1 MTEMSKSYADALFS
15 LALET
20 NTVFETLMTLKAMR
34 DGLYATEG
42 ALDLLASP
50 SIPKDERC
58 AVLEKAFGDV
68 QPEHVMSFV
77 GVLVQHGHIRE
88 LNDCVE
94 AYTALHDEHARLSTA
109 YVTSAVELTEG
120 EKAKLIE
127 KLSQK
132 LGRTIHLECAVDP
145 SLLGGLIVNVDGKV
159 IDGSLRNKLQEIK
172 EVMTK

>member
-20 NTVFETLMTLKAMR
+20 NTVFETLMTLKEVR

-88 LNDCVE
+88 LDDCLE
-94 AYTALHDEHARLSTA
+94 AYTQLHDEHCKLSTA
-109 YVTSAVELTEG
+109 YVTSAVKLTADEQ
-120 EKAKLIE
+120 AKLID
-127 KLSQK
+127 KLSRK
-132 LGRTIHLECAVDP
+132 LNRTIHLECAVDP
-145 SLLGGLIVNVDGKV
+145 SLLGGLVVQIDGKV
-159 IDGSLRNKLQEIK
+159 IDGSLKHRLHEIK
-172 EVMTK
+172 EVMNR

>member
-20 NTVFETLMTLKAMR
+20 NTVFETLMTLKEVR

>member
-20 NTVFETLMTLKAMR
+20 NTVFETLVALKVMR
-34 DGLYATEG
+34 DGLVGTEG

-68 QPEHVMSFV
+68 NPEHVLSFV

-109 YVTSAVELTEG
+109 YVTSAVELT
-120 EKAKLIE
+120 KAEQAELTE
-127 KLSQK
+127 KLSRK
-132 LGRTIHLECAVDP
+132 FNRNIHLECAVDP
-145 SLLGGLIVNVDGKV
+145 SLLGGLVVNVDGKV
-159 IDGSLRNKLQEIK
+159 IDGSLKHKLQEIK

>member
-1 MTEMSKSYADALFS
+1 MTDTSKSYADALFS

-20 NTVFETLMTLKAMR
+20 NTVFETLTTLKEMR
-34 DGLYATEG
+34 DGLYGTEG

-50 SIPKDERC
+50 SIPVDERC

-77 GVLVQHGHIRE
+77 GILVQHGYIRE

-94 AYTALHDEHARLSTA
+94 AYTALHDEHGRLSTA
-109 YVTSAVELTEG
+109 YVTSAVELTKG
-120 EKAKLIE
+120 EKAELTA
-127 KLSQK
+127 KLSRKFQ
-132 LGRTIHLECAVDP
+132 RTIHLECAVDP
-145 SLLGGLIVNVDGKV
+145 SLLGGLVVQVDGKV
-159 IDGSLRNKLQEIK
+159 IDGSLKHKLQEIK

>member
-1 MTEMSKSYADALFS
+1 MTDTSKSYADALFS

-20 NTVFETLMTLKAMR
+20 NTVFETLMALKEMR
-34 DGLYATEG
+34 NGIYATEG
-42 ALDLLASP
+42 AIDLLASP

-88 LNDCVE
+88 LDDCLE
-94 AYTALHDEHARLSTA
+94 AYTQLHDEHCKLSIA
-109 YVTSAVELTEG
+109 HVTSAVALHEG
-120 EKAKLIE
+120 EKAALIE
-127 KLSQK
+127 KLSRK

-145 SLLGGLIVNVDGKV
+145 SLLGGLVVHVDGKV
-159 IDGSLRNKLQEIK
+159 IDGSLRSKLQEIK

>member
-20 NTVFETLMTLKAMR
+20 NTVFETLMTLKEIR
-34 DGLYATEG
+34 DGLCATEG
-42 ALDLLASP
+42 ALDLMASP

-58 AVLEKAFGDV
+58 AVLEKAFGEV
-68 QPEHVMSFV
+68 QPEHVLSFV
-77 GVLVQHGHIRE
+77 GVLVQHGRIRE

-109 YVTSAVELTEG
+109 YVTSAVELTAD
-120 EKAKLIE
+120 EKAKLIK
-127 KLSQK
+127 KLEAK
-132 LGRTIHLECAVDP
+132 LGRTIHLECSVDA
-145 SLLGGLIVNVDGKV
+145 SLLGGLVVNVDGKV
-159 IDGSLRNKLQEIK
+159 IDGSLKHKLQEIK

>member
-15 LALET
+15 LARET
-20 NTVFETLMTLKAMR
+20 NTVFETLVSLKAMR
-34 DGLYATEG
+34 DGLYGTEG

-68 QPEHVMSFV
+68 QPEHVLSFV

-109 YVTSAVELTEG
+109 YVISAVELT
-120 EKAKLIE
+120 KAEQAELTE
-127 KLSQK
+127 KLGRK
-132 LGRTIHLECAVDP
+132 LNRTIHLECSVDP
-145 SLLGGLIVNVDGKV
+145 SLLGGMVVHVDGKV
-159 IDGSLRNKLQEIK
+159 IDGSLKHKLQEIK

>member
-1 MTEMSKSYADALFS
+1 MTDTSKSYADALFS

-20 NTVFETLMTLKAMR
+20 NTVYETLIALKEMR

-109 YVTSAVELTEG
+109 YVTSAVELTKG
-120 EKAKLIE
+120 EKAELTE
-127 KLSQK
+127 KLSRKFQ
-132 LGRTIHLECAVDP
+132 RTIHLECAVDP
-145 SLLGGLIVNVDGKV
+145 SLLGGLVVQVDGKV
-159 IDGSLRNKLQEIK
+159 IDGSLKHKLQEIK

>member
-20 NTVFETLMTLKAMR
+20 NTVFETLMTLKEVR

-109 YVTSAVELTEG
+109 YVTSAVELTDG

-145 SLLGGLIVNVDGKV
+145 SLLGGLVVHVDGKV

>member
-20 NTVFETLMTLKAMR
+20 NTVFDTLMTLKEVR
-34 DGLYATEG
+34 DGLYTTEG

-145 SLLGGLIVNVDGKV
+145 SLLGGLVVNVDGKV
-159 IDGSLRNKLQEIK
+159 IDGSLRSKLQEIK

>member
-1 MTEMSKSYADALFS
+1 MTDTSKSYADALFS

-20 NTVFETLMTLKAMR
+20 GTVFETLIALKEMR
-34 DGLYATEG
+34 DGIYATEG

-77 GVLVQHGHIRE
+77 GVLVQHGYIRE

-94 AYTALHDEHARLSTA
+94 AYTALHDEYSRLSTA
-109 YVTSAVELTEG
+109 YVTSAVDLTKG
-120 EKAKLIE
+120 EMAELIE
-127 KLSQK
+127 KLSRK
-132 LGRTIHLECAVDP
+132 FNRTIHLECAVDP
-145 SLLGGLIVNVDGKV
+145 SLLGGLVVQVDGKV
-159 IDGSLRNKLQEIK
+159 IDGSLKHKLHEIK
-172 EVMTK
+172 EVMNR

>member
-1 MTEMSKSYADALFS
+1 MTEMSKSYADAMFS

-20 NTVFETLMTLKAMR
+20 NTVFETLMTLKTMR
-34 DGLYATEG
+34 DGLYGTEG

-109 YVTSAVELTEG
+109 HVTSAVELT
-120 EKAKLIE
+120 ARRR
-127 KLSQK
+127 S
-132 LGRTIHLECAVDP
+132 
-145 SLLGGLIVNVDGKV
+145 
-159 IDGSLRNKLQEIK
+159 
-172 EVMTK
+172 

>member
-1 MTEMSKSYADALFS
+1 MTDMSKSYADALFS

-20 NTVFETLMTLKAMR
+20 NTVFETLMTLKEMR
-34 DGLYATEG
+34 NGLYATEG

-68 QPEHVMSFV
+68 QPAHVMSFV
-77 GVLVQHGHIRE
+77 GILVQHGHIRE
-88 LNDCVE
+88 LDDCLE
-94 AYTALHDEHARLSTA
+94 AYTQLHDEHARLSTA
-109 YVTSAVELTEG
+109 YVTSAVELTAG

-127 KLSQK
+127 KLSRK

-145 SLLGGLIVNVDGKV
+145 SLLGGLVVHVDGKV
-159 IDGSLRNKLQEIK
+159 IDGSLKHRLQEIK
-172 EVMTK
+172 EVMNR

>member
-1 MTEMSKSYADALFS
+1 MTEISKSYADALFS

-34 DGLYATEG
+34 DGLYGTEG

-58 AVLEKAFGDV
+58 AVLEKAFGAV
-68 QPEHVMSFV
+68 NPEHVMSFV

-109 YVTSAVELTEG
+109 YVTSAVELTAD

-127 KLSQK
+127 KLSRK
-132 LGRTIHLECAVDP
+132 LDRTIHLECQVDP

-159 IDGSLRNKLQEIK
+159 IDGSLKHKLQEIK

>member
-34 DGLYATEG
+34 DGLYGTEG

-109 YVTSAVELTEG
+109 YVTSAVKLTEG

-145 SLLGGLIVNVDGKV
+145 SLLGGLVVHVDGKV
-159 IDGSLRNKLQEIK
+159 IDGSLRSKLQEIK

>member
-1 MTEMSKSYADALFS
+1 MTDTSKSYADALFS

-20 NTVFETLMTLKAMR
+20 GTVFETLIALKEMR
-34 DGLYATEG
+34 DGIYATEG

-77 GVLVQHGHIRE
+77 GVLVQHGYIRE

-94 AYTALHDEHARLSTA
+94 AYTALHDEHSRLSTA
-109 YVTSAVELTEG
+109 YVTSAVELTKG
-120 EKAKLIE
+120 ERAELIE
-127 KLSQK
+127 KLSRK
-132 LGRTIHLECAVDP
+132 FNRTIHLECAVDP
-145 SLLGGLIVNVDGKV
+145 SLLGGLVVQVDGKV
-159 IDGSLRNKLQEIK
+159 IDGSLKHKLQEIK
-172 EVMTK
+172 EVMNR